1 MTDEGVELIREF
13 EGFRAEA
20 YRDPVGIWTI
30 GYGHTSM
37 AGPPNVK
44 PGLVM
49 TRAEADDILKRD
61 VEKFAVGVR
70 KSLTRQISPLQ
81 FSALVSFAYN
91 VGLDGFRKSSV
102 LKAVNAG
109 DDDAVPRRLG
119 LWVKAS
125 GQTLPGLVRRR
136 AAEAALF
143 VSKRK
148 VPDTRVPD
156 TPVPKPVTQSKT
168 AFAVFTAILLILLQ
182 FAAKTF
188 GVVLGIVAAVAVLL
202 LLVFILH
209 ERLLKLKDEVL

>member
-1 MTDEGVELIREF
+1 
-13 EGFRAEA
+13 
-20 YRDPVGIWTI
+20 
-30 GYGHTSM
+30 
-37 AGPPNVK
+37 
-44 PGLVM
+44 
-49 TRAEADDILKRD
+49 
-61 VEKFAVGVR
+61 
-70 KSLTRQISPLQ
+70 LTRQISPLQ